1 MHSEMM
7 DSKKVAEYLHCP
19 VRKVNLL
26 RKYGILKSV
35 RFGKGYSYR
44 EEWITEMLE
53 LWNGYD
59 LSNENAIIASV
70 QRKRKEMSR

>member
-1 MHSEMM
+1 MM
-7 DSKKVAEYLHCP
+7 DSKAVAEYLHCP

-26 RKYGILKSV
+26 RKYGIIKSV

-53 LWNGYD
+53 SWNGYD
-59 LSNENAIIASV
+59 LSNEDAIIASI
-70 QRKRKEMSR
+70 QRKRKENDEDE